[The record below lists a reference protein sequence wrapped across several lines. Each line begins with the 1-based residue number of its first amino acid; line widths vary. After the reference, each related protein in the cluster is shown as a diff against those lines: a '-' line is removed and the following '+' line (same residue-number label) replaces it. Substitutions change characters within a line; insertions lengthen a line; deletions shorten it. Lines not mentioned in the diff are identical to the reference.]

1 MIRKITTD
9 ELKEMTGREG
19 LILQGCGG
27 EPLEWLDGINALFAK
42 EGILLSGDTFK
53 DAYVFEYKGRTN
65 ILFPMDDVALDGGK
79 LAMWRL
85 ASHDTFGGTWLSD
98 YLANTFGITN
108 ESADT
113 KTHAPEREKPD
124 CPLIGENGNIFNL
137 VGVAARTLKK
147 NSMPEEAKE
156 MRERVFESGDY
167 EEALGIISEYVNITS
182 AAEMEGGNV
191 GMGSMEL

>member
-1 MIRKITTD
+1 MIRKISIE

-27 EPLEWLDGINALFAK
+27 EPQEWIDGINALLAK

-53 DAYVFEYKGRTN
+53 DSYVFEHNGLTN
-65 ILFPMDDVALDGGK
+65 ILFSIDDVALDSGK
-79 LAMWRL
+79 FAMWRL
-85 ASHDTFGGTWLSD
+85 ASHNTFGGTWLSD
-98 YLANTFGITN
+98 YLANTFEITN

-124 CPLIGENGNIFNL
+124 CPLIGEDGNIFNL

-147 NSMPEEAKE
+147 NGMPEEAKE
-156 MRERVFESGDY
+156 MRDRVLGSGDY
-167 EEALGIISEYVNITS
+167 EEALGIISEYVNIT
-182 AAEMEGGNV
+182 AVTEMEGEDI
-191 GMGSMEL
+191 GMGSMEM